1 MRHEHVSKL
10 SARSACAVLAV
21 LLWCAF
27 VSNAQ
32 ARNTIRWYDDQGN
45 LHTIELSDLGPYEQ
59 EIQDKL
65 QGEGNQTPQVDDG
78 VVSQEAPAKS
88 EKLEQQYE
96 AIKAREQQRQDRQR
110 IIREINSIDSQ
121 IADVDKQIAETEQQL
136 KYKGNRRAGIVNR
149 EGTSIRLWQDILNL
163 RKQLDLL
170 YTKKQTLQNQ
180 KEALRQQMPPA
191 P

>member
-10 SARSACAVLAV
+10 TACSACAVLVV

-32 ARNTIRWYDDQGN
+32 ARNIIRWYDDQGKE
-45 LHTIELSDLGPYEQ
+45 HTIELSDLGPYEQ
-59 EIQDKL
+59 EIQDKM
-65 QGEGNQTPQVDDG
+65 QGEGNQTPQVGDQA
-78 VVSQEAPAKS
+78 VSQEAPPQS
-88 EKLEQQYE
+88 EELEQKYD

-110 IIREINSIDSQ
+110 ILGQINDIDSQ

-136 KYKGNRRAGIVNR
+136 KYKANRRAGIVNR

-170 YTKKQTLQNQ
+170 FTKKQTLQNQ